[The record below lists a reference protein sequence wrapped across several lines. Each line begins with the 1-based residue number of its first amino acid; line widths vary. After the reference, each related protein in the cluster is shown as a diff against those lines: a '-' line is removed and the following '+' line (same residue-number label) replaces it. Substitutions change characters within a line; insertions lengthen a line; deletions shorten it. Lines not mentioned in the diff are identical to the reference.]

1 MLLLLLI
8 KEVVTTKKWRKAETL
23 LKAANEDNVTAS
35 PGEAKAEA
43 EDVVVVVAED
53 DVAVC
58 G

>member
-1 MLLLLLI
+1 M
-8 KEVVTTKKWRKAETL
+8 TKKKRRKAEAL

-35 PGEAKAEA
+35 PGEAETEAEA
-43 EDVVVVVAED
+43 DDVVVVEADD